1 MHYYQFN
8 IADYRKDTSHLSL
21 LEHAIYRL
29 LLDTYYLN
37 EEPLTRDKKKLMRT
51 HCVRNAEEVRAFEN
65 VLNDY
70 FEETEDGYFHG
81 KCAEELEK
89 IYEKSAKAKAS
100 AEARWNK
107 KNNKNKG
114 IKKEECGK
122 DANALRTDSEGN
134 ANGMLPNTQYPIPN
148 NNTPPK
154 NSKKKTAV
162 MLKTYI
168 ADLKSQG
175 EPPFRDDDPIYDYA
189 KDSKIPLEFIEIC
202 WAEFQGRY
210 FEEKK
215 KYKDWRSV
223 FRKCVRG
230 NWFKLWWFNNAT
242 GSYELTTPGVQARNT
257 MRKTG

>member
-114 IKKEECGK
+114 
-122 DANALRTDSEGN
+122 
-134 ANGMLPNTQYPIPN
+134 
-148 NNTPPK
+148 
-154 NSKKKTAV
+154 SK
-162 MLKTYI
+162 
-168 ADLKSQG
+168 
-175 EPPFRDDDPIYDYA
+175 
-189 KDSKIPLEFIEIC
+189 
-202 WAEFQGRY
+202 
-210 FEEKK
+210 
-215 KYKDWRSV
+215 RS
-223 FRKCVRG
+223 
-230 NWFKLWWFNNAT
+230 
-242 GSYELTTPGVQARNT
+242 
-257 MRKTG
+257 